1 MSSIKYKDPST
12 GEWLT
17 IVNIDTTLSQN
28 GQAADAG
35 AVGVAL
41 NNTIRFDQAQNL
53 TDEQKAQARENIGTG
68 VGGGTLD
75 LDTTLMESGLAADSK
90 ATGDAIKNSIVV
102 SESEPESEL
111 TRAWVNIGGETI
123 QVPQINDEEENN
135 YDTWSSAKI
144 KEYVNS
150 GLTGTRTNLAS
161 GTIPSGTV
169 KQTAIDTGLSY
180 DEFLRHHF
188 IKLTMTSTESNN
200 PEYTFRDAPSAQW
213 HYNAVGTG
221 TSNTGHYHIFESNGV
236 LLRDAMVYS
245 SPYSTL
251 GGDGFSIVNYNVDP
265 QNAKFNYSS
274 WNEYAGELTMKLTL
288 TADTTADWTWSI
300 WALD

>member
-1 MSSIKYKDPST
+1 M
-12 GEWLT
+12 
-17 IVNIDTTLSQN
+17 
-28 GQAADAG
+28 
-35 AVGVAL
+35 
-41 NNTIRFDQAQNL
+41 
-53 TDEQKAQARENIGTG
+53 
-68 VGGGTLD
+68 GGGALD

-111 TRAWVNIGGETI
+111 TRAWVSIGGETI

-169 KQTAIDTGLSY
+169 KQTVIDTGLSY

-200 PEYTFRDAPSAQW
+200 PEYTFRNAPSAQW